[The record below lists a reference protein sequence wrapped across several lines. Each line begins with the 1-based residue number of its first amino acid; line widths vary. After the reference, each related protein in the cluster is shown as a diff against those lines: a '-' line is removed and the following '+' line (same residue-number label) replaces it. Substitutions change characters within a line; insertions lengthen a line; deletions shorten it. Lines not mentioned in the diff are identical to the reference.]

1 MTIERKKRFLIDAAF
16 ISVVAGLTY
25 LVLKFSLRYFLPFV
39 IGLVIAVIVQK
50 PAKFLSNKLRVRKG
64 IISVILVVIM
74 YLLTLS
80 LITLICILI
89 YNLASNFISNI
100 STYMES
106 AKTIFGDINARFSE
120 ILDKLPPEV
129 VNAVNTLPDTIMTK
143 FTGIATNFLSSSVT
157 SIATNLP
164 GLLITVI
171 VTIVASCYLAKD
183 YDRVMGF
190 VHDHTSSRVNKII
203 ADTKEIF
210 FKSILKIVKSYALLM
225 LLTFVELTIGF
236 LILGINNAFTLA
248 AIIAVVDILP
258 VLGTG
263 AILIPWG
270 IFCLV
275 NGNIWLAVGLLLLY
289 LAITVIRNFFEPKII
304 GDQMGLYPLL
314 TLASMFVGLRFAGL
328 LGMLGFPIAII
339 IISGLQK
346 RGTINLFGDL
356 GKKTE

>member
-16 ISVVAGLTY
+16 IAVVAVLVY

-50 PAKFLSNKLRVRKG
+50 PARYISHAFRIKKG
-64 IISVILVVIM
+64 IVSVILVVVM
-74 YLLTLS
+74 YLFTLS
-80 LITLICILI
+80 LITLLCVLI
-89 YNLASNFISNI
+89 YNLASSFIGNI
-100 STYMES
+100 SSYMDN
-106 AKTIFGDINARFSE
+106 AKELLGDINARFSE

-129 VNAVNTLPDTIMTK
+129 VSAVNKLPETILTK
-143 FTGIATNFLSSSVT
+143 LSTVATNFLSSSVT
-157 SIATNLP
+157 TIATNLP
-164 GLLITVI
+164 TLLITVI
-171 VTIVASCYLAKD
+171 VTVVASCYLAKD

-190 VHDHTSSRVNKII
+190 VHKHTSEKVNRVI

-225 LLTFVELTIGF
+225 LLTFTELTIGF
-236 LILGINNAFTLA
+236 LIIGVNNPIMLA
-248 AIIAVVDILP
+248 AIIAVVDVLP

-270 IFCLV
+270 IFSLV

-289 LAITVIRNFFEPKII
+289 LAITVIRNFIEPKII
-304 GDQMGLYPLL
+304 GDQVGLYPLL
-314 TLASMFVGLRFAGL
+314 TLVAMFVGLRFAGL
-328 LGMLGFPIAII
+328 LGMLGFPIIII

-346 RGTINLFGDL
+346 RGSINLFGDL
-356 GKKTE
+356 SKKSE